1 MYCEKIPNT
10 KKLIELHHRQ
20 RSLIFLLLWVIVS
33 SIIYTFFYYSKEI
46 YTKSI
51 LIN

>member
-33 SIIYTFFYYSKEI
+33 SIIYTFFTIVKKFI
-46 YTKSI
+46 RKVF
-51 LIN
+51 

>member
-33 SIIYTFFYYSKEI
+33 GIIYTFFTIVKKFI
-46 YTKSI
+46 RKVF
-51 LIN
+51 